1 MSYATASEIAKALGG
16 KRGSNAR
23 HWMARCPA
31 HDDKTPSFSI
41 TDAGQGR
48 PLVFCF
54 SGCDQRHVIAALR
67 DLGLWASQEGRTDA
81 GRPLGLTYRPRDVKD
96 ASDARKT
103 AEAKA
108 IWDAG
113 LPFRGTLVE
122 AYLRSRRIK
131 VLIPHLDRI
140 LRFVPSLKYTGG
152 GSFPAMVAA
161 IHDGA
166 GRFTAV
172 QRTYLSPDGGKAPV
186 DKPKKGKGPQ
196 YDGAVRL
203 APVGET
209 LGLAEGIETALSALE
224 IYSTPTWA
232 VLSAVRLK
240 AVTPP
245 KSVRRIII
253 FADAG
258 AAGTEAAYKAQEHY
272 EDQGYEVE
280 VILPGAH
287 FGAVGD
293 FNDALKTMAA

>member
-1 MSYATASEIAKALGG
+1 MSYATAAEIARALGG

-31 HDDKTPSFSI
+31 HDDHTPSFSI
-41 TDAGQGR
+41 TDAGNGR
-48 PLVFCF
+48 PLVYCF
-54 SGCDQRHVIAALR
+54 SGCDQRNVIAALR
-67 DLGLWASQEGRTDA
+67 ERGLWASQEGRTDA
-81 GRPLGLTYRPRDVKD
+81 GRPLGATYRPKDVKD
-96 ASDARKT
+96 ATDARKT

-113 LPFRGTLVE
+113 LPWRGTLVE
-122 AYLRSRRIK
+122 TYLRSRRIK
-131 VLIPHLDRI
+131 VLIPALDAV
-140 LRFVPSLKYTGG
+140 LRFVPALKCTGEG
-152 GSFPAMVAA
+152 YFPAMVAA
-161 IHDGA
+161 MHDGR
-166 GRFTAV
+166 GRFTAI
-172 QRTYLSPDGGKAPV
+172 QRTYLSSEGGKAPI

-196 YDGAVRL
+196 LDGAVRL

-232 VLSAVRLK
+232 VLSAGRLK

-245 KSVRRIII
+245 KSVRNIII

-258 AAGTEAAYKAQEHY
+258 KVGSEEAYKAQESY
-272 EDQGYEVE
+272 EAKGYLCE

-287 FGAVGD
+287 FGAADD
-293 FNDALKTMAA
+293 FNTALKTMAA